1 MNLYG
6 LTLLCCMFFAM
17 TEVQCFVLMHLN
29 SGWDLYTAS
38 DALPR
43 ALLDPEIGSSYAVN
57 ESAWQKALGT
67 TKERWNWLEEGT
79 TGTELNNGGFGAY
92 PGPFGPN
99 VAAAIQNNSQE
110 ESINRPELDIFGLAM
125 LGGGRVFGV
134 AHLFGMLKI
143 HLHQV
148 LDVRHQDTC

>member
-6 LTLLCCMFFAM
+6 LTLLCCMLFVM
-17 TEVQCFVLMHLN
+17 TNSERIVLMRLH

-43 ALLDPEIGSSYAVN
+43 ALLDPEIGSSYSVN
-57 ESAWQKALGT
+57 QSAWQKAVGT

-79 TGTELNNGGFGAY
+79 SGTELKNAELGAY
-92 PGPFGPN
+92 PGPFGPE
-99 VAAAIQNNSQE
+99 VTAAIQSNDGR
-110 ESINRPELDIFGLAM
+110 ESIPRPELDIFGLAM

-134 AHLFGMLKI
+134 AHLFGMLTI
-143 HLHQV
+143 HSKV
-148 LDVRHQDTC
+148 E